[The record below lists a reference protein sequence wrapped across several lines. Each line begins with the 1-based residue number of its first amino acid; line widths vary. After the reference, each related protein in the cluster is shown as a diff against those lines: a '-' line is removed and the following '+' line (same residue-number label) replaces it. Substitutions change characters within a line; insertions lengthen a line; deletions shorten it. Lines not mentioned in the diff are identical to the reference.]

1 MDLIYISLWTNS
13 VEHLFMWLFAI
24 HISSLVKYLFKAFAH
39 LKNWIVVL
47 KRKNKVKGL
56 LRSDFKTL

>member
-13 VEHLFMWLFAI
+13 VEHLFMCLFSI
-24 HISSLVKYLFKAFAH
+24 HISSLVKYLFKAFAN

-56 LRSDFKTL
+56 L